1 MIPTI
6 LLLAAIAS
14 PELTPIPATVERVK
28 DGDTIVVVA
37 HLGFD
42 VHITL
47 SIRLDG
53 VNCPER
59 RGLQAKAGAEAKQFT
74 ETWVATYPEVSI
86 VDTGKRSFARWV
98 SIVCPP
104 GGGQCL
110 TESLIASGL
119 CKVRS

>member
-37 HLGFD
+37 HLPFG
-42 VHITL
+42 VHFTL
-47 SIRLDG
+47 SVRLEG
-53 VNCPER
+53 VNCPET
-59 RGLQAKAGAEAKQFT
+59 RGLTAKAGADARTFT
-74 ETWVATYPEVSI
+74 QTWVAAYPEVMI

-98 SIVCPP
+98 SSVCPP

-110 TESLIASGL
+110 TEALIASSL
-119 CKVRS
+119 CKART